1 MYNLSSLLK
10 IVTPKTQ
17 VGNIQHIHVHKGE
30 NNICKTLFKI
40 SPLSNLLSEYNC
52 NTI

>member
-1 MYNLSSLLK
+1 MDNLSSLLK

-17 VGNIQHIHVHKGE
+17 VGNIQHSHVHKGGTM
-30 NNICKTLFKI
+30 NAKLFLKL
-40 SPLSNLLSEYNC
+40 LSNLLSEYYC